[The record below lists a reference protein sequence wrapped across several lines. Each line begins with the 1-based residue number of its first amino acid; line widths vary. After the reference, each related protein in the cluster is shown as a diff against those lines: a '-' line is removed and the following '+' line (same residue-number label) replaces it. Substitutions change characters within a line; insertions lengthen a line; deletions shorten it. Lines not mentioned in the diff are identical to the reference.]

1 MQKYTAIILASRDA
15 NEVNRIYFL
24 YTLERGLVRAAAKG
38 VRKPEAKLAGHL
50 EPGTLSEVYIA
61 KTRGLGQITSAI
73 TLDSFENVKKNFEKI
88 SEFLKIS
95 RFFLKNFAEEERDE
109 KIFELLKEFFG
120 LLDYDP
126 SLALPLP
133 RGGKSKLSPPCQG
146 GDEEGVGGGVGE
158 VLTEAFWW
166 KLFDF
171 LGHRPEVM
179 RCTACGQKL
188 SANSKKIFNIEK
200 GGVVCAK
207 CGKNFRNSVPVS
219 DNQIKLLRVFLGNSL
234 KKIVK
239 VKADEAELQKL
250 AKIREN
256 FGRYNF

>member
-109 KIFELLKEFFG
+109 NIFDLLVEF
-120 LLDYDP
+120 LRLSD
-126 SLALPLP
+126 LAAPTPP
-133 RGGKSKLSPPCQG
+133 RAG
-146 GDEEGVGGGVGE
+146 GDI
-158 VLTEAFWW
+158 LIEAFWW
-166 KLFDF
+166 KLLDF
-171 LGHRPEVM
+171 LGHRPEVVK
-179 RCTACGQKL
+179 CPGCGQKL
-188 SANSKKIFNIEK
+188 SANSKKLFNIEK
-200 GGVVCAK
+200 GGVICAK
-207 CGKNFRNSVPVS
+207 CGKNFKNSVPVS